1 MEGGEIKRFKITGS
15 AAEEMLKGTKT
26 RRRTVARGVP
36 LSGGSS
42 PLSAAPLSAAPLSA
56 APLSAA
62 PLSAAPLNKTSAP
75 PPSPIP
81 MSTPTP
87 PSSPITVQQGGKAV
101 KVILDPSK
109 KKTKKLV
116 LSPPKTVIKLPGRPD
131 LPKKQPN
138 NKTQKISRRIRVS
151 VDGLKKRVHRAK
163 TIKKESQKM
172 PIEQLKKDLQK
183 AGLIK
188 DGSKAP
194 EGILRQM
201 YSDFEVLKQ
210 RAL

>member
-1 MEGGEIKRFKITGS
+1 MEGEVKKIRITGG
-15 AAEEMLKGTKT
+15 AAEELMKGTKT
-26 RRRTVARGVP
+26 RRRGPRGVP
-36 LSGGSS
+36 PSGGS
-42 PLSAAPLSAAPLSA
+42 APTPAPSST
-56 APLSAA
+56 PV
-62 PLSAAPLNKTSAP
+62 
-75 PPSPIP
+75 P

-87 PSSPITVQQGGKAV
+87 APTPVPSPTPVTNAPVTAQQQGGKPV
-101 KVILDPSK
+101 RVILDPSK

-116 LSPPKTVIKLPGRPD
+116 LSPPKTVIKLPGAAEPVQAQKR
-131 LPKKQPN
+131 N
-138 NKTQKISRRIRVS
+138 NKTQKVSRRIRVS
-151 VDGLKKRVHRAK
+151 VDGLKKRVYRAK

-188 DGSKAP
+188 EGSKAP

>member
-15 AAEEMLKGTKT
+15 AAEELLKGTKT
-26 RRRTVARGVP
+26 RRRTVARG
-36 LSGGSS
+36 GG
-42 PLSAAPLSAAPLSA
+42 AAPLSAAPLSA
-56 APLSAA
+56 APLSGT
-62 PLSAAPLNKTSAP
+62 PAP

-87 PSSPITVQQGGKAV
+87 APSPTPITAQQGGKAV

-116 LSPPKTVIKLPGRPD
+116 LSPPKTVIKLPGRSD
-131 LPKKQPN
+131 VPKKQPN
-138 NKTQKISRRIRVS
+138 NKTHKISRRIRVS

>member
-1 MEGGEIKRFKITGS
+1 M
-15 AAEEMLKGTKT
+15 KGTKT
-26 RRRTVARGVP
+26 RRRGPRGVP
-36 LSGGSS
+36 PSGGGTPTPTPAPSS
-42 PLSAAPLSAAPLSA
+42 TPV
-56 APLSAA
+56 
-62 PLSAAPLNKTSAP
+62 
-75 PPSPIP
+75 P

-87 PSSPITVQQGGKAV
+87 APTPAPSPTPLTNAPVTAQQQGGKPV
-101 KVILDPSK
+101 RVILDPSK

-116 LSPPKTVIKLPGRPD
+116 LSPPKTVIKLPGAAEPVQAQKR
-131 LPKKQPN
+131 N
-138 NKTQKISRRIRVS
+138 NKTQKVSRRIRVS
-151 VDGLKKRVHRAK
+151 VDGLKKRVYRAK

-172 PIEQLKKDLQK
+172 SIDQLKKELQK

>member
-1 MEGGEIKRFKITGS
+1 MEGEVKKIRITGG
-15 AAEEMLKGTKT
+15 AAEELMKGTKT
-26 RRRTVARGVP
+26 RRRGPRGVP
-36 LSGGSS
+36 PSGGG
-42 PLSAAPLSAAPLSA
+42 
-56 APLSAA
+56 
-62 PLSAAPLNKTSAP
+62 
-75 PPSPIP
+75 
-81 MSTPTP
+81 TPTP
-87 PSSPITVQQGGKAV
+87 APPSTPIPSPTPTPAPIPTPTPTNAVVTAQQQGGKPV
-101 KVILDPSK
+101 RVILDPSK

-116 LSPPKTVIKLPGRPD
+116 LSPPKTVIKLPGAVEPTQTQKR
-131 LPKKQPN
+131 N
-138 NKTQKISRRIRVS
+138 NKTQKVSRRIRVS
-151 VDGLKKRVHRAK
+151 VDGLKKRVYRAK

-172 PIEQLKKDLQK
+172 PIDQLKKDLQK